1 MNKNTYKNAE
11 ERLNICT
18 QSLQMFDKVS
28 DDDKTSLRFHEL
40 PEQLSRGVYKIGEAI
55 PTRQYFSHGN
65 GIVFEAEDTSSV
77 GLVFKFRMNFSVSTK
92 EKSIISLTFV
102 NLHIKVWEIR
112 INSIVV
118 GKAGSINSDILQ
130 QYPDPVL
137 FLIGSAIDILKMICF
152 FSSLHKTYTDMTF
165 MNKRF
170 IVFNYDKK
178 LSGDQ
183 CIKSFLLEKGR
194 WITRD
199 PKFLKDNKI
208 SKVVKVEDPLFL
220 IPSDFFTK

>member
-1 MNKNTYKNAE
+1 VNNNIYFAE

-40 PEQLSRGVYKIGEAI
+40 PEQLSRGVYKIGEEI

-92 EKSIISLTFV
+92 EKLIISLTFV

-118 GKAGSINSDILQ
+118 GQAGSINSDILQ

-152 FSSLHKTYTDMTF
+152 FSSLHKIFDAMTF
-165 MNKRF
+165 MDKRF
-170 IVFNYDKK
+170 ISFNFDRRTV
-178 LSGDQ
+178 GDQ
-183 CIKSFLLEKGR
+183 WIKKFLLEKGK
-194 WITRD
+194 WITTDRE
-199 PKFLKDNKI
+199 FLRVNKI
-208 SKVVKVEDPLFL
+208 INVVKVADPLFL
-220 IPSDFFTK
+220 IPSEFFSS